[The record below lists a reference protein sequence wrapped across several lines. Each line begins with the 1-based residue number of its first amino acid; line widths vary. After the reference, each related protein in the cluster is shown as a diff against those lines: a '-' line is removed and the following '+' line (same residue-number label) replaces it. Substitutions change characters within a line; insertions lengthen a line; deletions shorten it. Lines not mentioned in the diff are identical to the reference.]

1 MSTTDRCII
10 QISRSSSGWSNNIE
24 ERERKE
30 GRKGGREGGKEGGKK
45 TVKQRNFLL

>member
-1 MSTTDRCII
+1 MSTTDRCLI

-30 GRKGGREGGKEGGKK
+30 GRVGGREGGKK
-45 TVKQRNFLL
+45 TVKQRNLL